1 MPTIDWTTDLGQ
13 RIRKELRDELVLW
26 MTTTSSDGTPQPN
39 PVWFVTDGDDV
50 IVYSHNTAARNANV
64 ERNPRVGLNFNSDPH
79 ADRMSVIIGTA
90 TIDDSLPA
98 PKDHAAF
105 QAKYGH
111 LIPGIGMTVEQHS
124 DTYSVPIRIAPTKI
138 RGW

>member
-1 MPTIDWTTDLGQ
+1 MTAIDWTSDLGQ
-13 RIRKELRDELVLW
+13 RIRKELHDELVVW

-50 IVYSHNTAARNANV
+50 IVYSHHSAARNTNI
-64 ERNPRVGLNFNSDPH
+64 ERNPRVALNFNSDFH

-90 TIDDSLPA
+90 AVDPTLP
-98 PKDHAAF
+98 PTKDHADF
-105 QAKYGH
+105 QRRYGT
-111 LIPGIGMTVEQHS
+111 LIPGIDMTIEEHS
-124 DTYSVPIRIAPTKI
+124 DTYSVPIRITPTKI